1 LVAQFLACLNLP
13 PAGNI
18 SVTTFKS
25 FLQLTNKR
33 QFQQSTFKKLS
44 VTLPG
49 GFQQSITKDNFASS
63 NQRSKSTSA
72 GTLPAIKQKTILLPS
87 DSKSSL
93 LPAFNNLSINMII
106 NALMRSTT
114 SQLQPNQCY
123 DK

>member
-1 LVAQFLACLNLP
+1 MQQP
-13 PAGNI
+13 SAGNI
-18 SVTTFKS
+18 SVTA
-25 FLQLTNKR
+25 NK
-33 QFQQSTFKKLS
+33 QKKL
-44 VTLPG
+44 PG
-49 GFQQSITKDNFASS
+49 SC
-63 NQRSKSTSA
+63 TSA
-72 GTLPAIKQKTILLPS
+72 GTLSTIKQKTILLPS